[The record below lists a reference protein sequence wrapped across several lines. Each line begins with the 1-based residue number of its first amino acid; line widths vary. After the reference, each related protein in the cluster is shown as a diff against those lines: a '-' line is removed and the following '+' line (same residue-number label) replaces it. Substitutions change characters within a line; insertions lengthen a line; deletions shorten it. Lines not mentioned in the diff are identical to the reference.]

1 VTALHEF
8 LRTVNGLIGEED
20 TCPLVCRRAVAGIGS
35 EHRSCGPSSCPR
47 DNDLVNTPPELSNV
61 PVGGKGQWLHG
72 RLLVIAVAIVGVAVF
87 AIALIAGLLLA
98 NAWPNSD
105 WIPVYQDVLK
115 TSFGALAVGGL
126 GGLAKLVFDQC
137 KDREAA
143 ADELRGRRYRF
154 ISTLV
159 EVIYNIE
166 TAKLVIRAD
175 RSVESW
181 TDMVN
186 DRIIPGC
193 SRLADMTEQLS
204 NWAEAGLPMFDD
216 TEGVVEELRG
226 MNSYFASLLDEYG
239 NRKQAL
245 GELQLKAEEAKQTSQ
260 QTREQVLAR
269 IWNEMQELQVLG
281 GLLSHEHDDRYRAY
295 RSNYVGALLKM
306 RHSLVPKT
314 LRNRR

>member
-1 VTALHEF
+1 MNA
-8 LRTVNGLIGEED
+8 R
-20 TCPLVCRRAVAGIGS
+20 
-35 EHRSCGPSSCPR
+35 
-47 DNDLVNTPPELSNV
+47 PELPNV
-61 PVGGKGQWLHG
+61 PVDGQGQWLRG
-72 RLLVIAVAIVGVAVF
+72 RPLLIAVAIVGLAVF
-87 AIALIAGLLLA
+87 AIALTAGLLLA

-281 GLLSHEHDDRYRAY
+281 GLLSREHDDRYRAY